1 MSEALFTSNDCRACR
16 RCCTFYEDEVH
27 YAPLFTAAE
36 KARAEAEFPEKSLR
50 FDTVGQLWRIQ
61 LQSVTDGA
69 WQCPLYAA
77 ASARCLI
84 QPYKPSLCRSWPF
97 YLARNAAAQ
106 VVLAYY
112 PACPPLANVTHTA
125 LQEFASRQ
133 LVEQLLAEAR
143 QYPELISAMGAADQ
157 ELFVIAEETL

>member
-1 MSEALFTSNDCRACR
+1 MAEVLLTASDCRACR

-36 KARAEAEFPEKSLR
+36 KAQAEAEFPEKGLR
-50 FDTVGQLWRIQ
+50 FDKVGQLWRIQ
-61 LQSVTDGA
+61 LQSVADGA

-77 ASARCLI
+77 PSARCII
-84 QPYKPSLCRSWPF
+84 QPYKPALCRSWPF
-97 YLARNAAAQ
+97 YLVRNEQ
-106 VVLAYY
+106 QQLSLAYFL
-112 PACPPLANVTHTA
+112 PCPPLADVASTA

-143 QYPELISAMGAADQ
+143 QYPELIRAINAADQ
-157 ELFVIAEETL
+157 ELFVVAEETL